1 MAKPLKIA
9 LIVFGVLVLLLIA
22 AAIALPL
29 LFDPNQFRT
38 QISDAVH
45 KETGRQFEVGNIDLR
60 VFPWLRVAVSDARLG
75 NAEGF
80 GDESFAAV
88 HELDVG
94 VRLMPLLLDRQ
105 VQVSSVTLAG
115 LRLNLAVNKDGVSN
129 WQDLIDRQEKQ
140 EEAPE
145 QAEAEG
151 ESSFKLEDIDIGGIE
166 ITDAAIR
173 YSDAQAGKAYRIEPL
188 NLEIGALQPGEPFD
202 LDLSL
207 TALSDAPKAAAD
219 ITLKSTVTPDMEVN
233 KITLKDARIGF
244 KAKAEDPALDAQGEL
259 AAQIVA
265 DLANQ
270 LFTIDGLK
278 LQTEAS
284 GKGVP
289 GGKQSATLSGAVRF
303 DQKNGTLVFDD
314 GRAEAA
320 GLVITTQIKG
330 EGLNGEQPRLSGPIA
345 IAPFSP
351 RALLKTLDIPLETA
365 DAQALSKASLNAQYG
380 GSFKSASFNDLKL
393 TLDDTTLQGRLAV
406 TDFATQALEFAL
418 KADAIDADRY
428 LPPKANEEAKPA
440 AKGKDGDTNEI
451 KLPTEALDKL
461 NANGTLDIASLKING
476 LTLTD
481 VRLKLSGSGKAAKTQ
496 DLSAKLYGGSVNL
509 NNRYTPDGTPGY
521 ALKTNLNAL
530 SAAPFLKDFLGKDYV
545 SGLGNVSLD
554 LSSRG
559 TTVGDLRKALNGTVA
574 VKVENGAV
582 QGFNLGQ
589 ILRKGQALLAG
600 QAAPAE
606 TEPQQTDFAAIT
618 ASATIVNGI
627 LKTDDLA
634 AASPAFRL
642 AGSGQIDLVNET
654 IKFLAKPTVVET
666 TKGQGGKGLEQL
678 KGVTVPIEISGNLFS
693 PKYKLDLEDALKD
706 KAKEKVKEK
715 LADELG
721 LPKGES
727 TEQQLKEKAAEKL
740 GDLLFG
746 KKKKEPPPAEQPPSE
761 TQPQSQ

>member
-9 LIVFGVLVLLLIA
+9 LIVFAVLVLLLVA

-29 LFDPNQFRT
+29 LFDPNQFRA

-60 VFPWLRVAVSDARLG
+60 VFPWLRVAVTDARLG
-75 NAEGF
+75 NAQGF
-80 GDESFAAV
+80 GDEPFAAV

-105 VQVSSVTLAG
+105 VQVSSVTLDG

-151 ESSFKLEDIDIGGIE
+151 QSSFKLEDIDIGGIE
-166 ITDAAIR
+166 ISDAAIR
-173 YSDAQAGKAYRIEPL
+173 YSDAKAGTAYRVEPL
-188 NLEIGALQPGEPFD
+188 NLEIGELQPGEPFD

-259 AAQIVA
+259 VAQIVA

-270 LFTIDGLK
+270 LFTLDGLELK
-278 LQTEAS
+278 TEAS
-284 GKGVP
+284 GKAVP
-289 GGKQSATLSGAVRF
+289 GGKQSAKLSGAVRF
-303 DQKNGTLVFDD
+303 DQKNGTLAFDH

-330 EGLNGEQPRLSGPIA
+330 EGLNGEQPKLSGPIA

-351 RALLKTLDIPLETA
+351 RELLKTLAIPLETA
-365 DAQALSKASLNAQYG
+365 DAQALSKASFDAQYG
-380 GSFKSASFNDLKL
+380 GTFTSASFNDLKL
-393 TLDDTTLQGRLAV
+393 TLDDTTLQGRLAI

-428 LPPKANEEAKPA
+428 LPPEAKEEAKPA
-440 AKGKDGDTNEI
+440 SEKKDGDINEI
-451 KLPTEALDKL
+451 ELPTEALDKL
-461 NANGTLDIASLKING
+461 NANGTLDVGSLKING
-476 LTLTD
+476 LQLSD

-509 NNRYTPDGTPGY
+509 NNRYMPDGTPGY

-559 TTVGDLRKALNGTVA
+559 STVGDLRKALNGTVA

-666 TKGQGGKGLEQL
+666 SKGQGGKGLEQL

-693 PKYKLDLEDALKD
+693 PKYKLDLEDALKE

-746 KKKKEPPPAEQPPSE
+746 KKKEPPPAEQAPSE

>member
-1 MAKPLKIA
+1 MAKPLKIV
-9 LIVFGVLVLLLIA
+9 LIVFGVFVLLLVA

-29 LFDPNQFRT
+29 LFDPNQFRA

-75 NAEGF
+75 NAHGF
-80 GDESFAAV
+80 GDEPFAAV

-105 VQVSSVTLAG
+105 VQVSSVTLDG

-129 WQDLIDRQEKQ
+129 WQDLIDRQGKQ

-145 QAEAEG
+145 QTQG

-166 ITDAAIR
+166 ISDAAIR
-173 YSDAQAGKAYRIEPL
+173 YSDAKAGKAYRIEPL
-188 NLEIGALQPGEPFD
+188 NLEIGKLQPGKPFD
-202 LDLSL
+202 LDLGL

-219 ITLKSTVTPDMEVN
+219 ITLKSTVTPDLDAN
-233 KITLKDARIGF
+233 KVTLKDARIGF
-244 KAKAEDPALDAQGEL
+244 KAKAEDPALNAQGEL

-284 GKGVP
+284 GKAVP
-289 GGKQSATLSGAVRF
+289 GGKQSARLSGALRF
-303 DQKNGTLVFDD
+303 DQKNGTLNFND
-314 GRAEAA
+314 GRAEAV
-320 GLVITTQIKG
+320 GLVVTTQIKG
-330 EGLNGEQPRLSGPIA
+330 EGLNGERPRLSGPIA

-365 DAQALSKASLNAQYG
+365 DAQALSKASFNAQYG
-380 GSFKSASFNDLKL
+380 GSFTSASFNDLKL

-428 LPPKANEEAKPA
+428 LPPKAKEEAKPA
-440 AKGKDGDTNEI
+440 GDKGGDINDI

-476 LTLTD
+476 LKLTD
-481 VRLKLSGSGKAAKTQ
+481 VRLKLSGSGKAPKTQ

-509 NNRYTPDGTPGY
+509 NNRYSPDGTPGY

-589 ILRKGQALLAG
+589 ILRKGQAMLAG

-606 TEPQQTDFAAIT
+606 TEPRQTDFAALT

-666 TKGQGGKGLEQL
+666 AKGQGGKGLDQL
-678 KGVTVPIEISGNLFS
+678 KGVTVPIQISGDLFS

-721 LPKGES
+721 LPQGES
-727 TEQQLKEKAAEKL
+727 TEQQLKEKATEKL

-746 KKKKEPPPAEQPPSE
+746 KKKKDSKPVEQQPPE
-761 TQPQSQ
+761 TQPQPQ